1 MVARLVIRK
10 GNAAVS
16 DEDRQRLG
24 TMHDFRELVEAFGK
38 PPYLSEVDEEVE
50 REMRTSEADT

>member
-1 MVARLVIRK
+1 MIRK